1 MRQKRAVKR
10 VTTDLAN
17 SVLTGDCF
25 EQRLFSVGRAILVFA
40 FVGALQACAAPER
53 LSAVP
58 KGQLS
63 DASVPGVPEARLHY
77 DVDAEPFERLGL
89 ESVRREKAY
98 LEEQG
103 QAGALPPAHFLVIS
117 GGGDNGAFGAGLLVG
132 WTKAGDRPEFKLVT
146 GISTGA
152 LIAPFAFLGPEYDA
166 KLKEVYTTIS
176 ADDVFLER
184 GVVGGFFGDA
194 LADSKPLFDLVGRY
208 ANQDML
214 DAIAQEYARG
224 RILLIATTNLDARQP
239 VVWNIGEIAA
249 SGDPK
254 ALELFHKVLVASASI
269 PGAFPP
275 VMVDV
280 EVDGTPYQEMHV
292 DGGTMAQAFLYPP
305 ALDVVELSEGQEAQR
320 ERHVYII
327 RNARLDPDWASVERQ
342 TLSIVGRSVASLIH
356 TQGIGDLYRMYLQTE
371 KDGVDYNLAFIPPD
385 FTAVHKEEF
394 DTEFM
399 RQLFDHAYEMSI
411 KGYQWQKYPP
421 GYSDSE

>member
-1 MRQKRAVKR
+1 MRQRMMVKR
-10 VTTDLAN
+10 VTTNIADSMLL
-17 SVLTGDCF
+17 SDCF
-25 EQRLFSVGRAILVFA
+25 AQRLLAVGRAILVFA

-53 LSAVP
+53 LPAVP
-58 KGQLS
+58 KGQLV
-63 DASVPGVPEARLHY
+63 DASVPGIPEARLY
-77 DVDAEPFERLGL
+77 VDGDPEPFERLGL

-103 QAGALPPAHFLVIS
+103 QAGAMPPAHYLVVS

-146 GISTGA
+146 GVSAGA

-166 KLKEVYTTIS
+166 KLKEVFTSIS
-176 ADDVFLER
+176 ADNIFLKRSLVE
-184 GVVGGFFGDA
+184 GFFGDA
-194 LADSKPLFDLVGRY
+194 LTDSTPLFELVGRY
-208 ANQDML
+208 ANREML
-214 DAIAQEYARG
+214 DAIGQEYARG
-224 RILLIATTNLDARQP
+224 RILLIATTDLDARHP
-239 VVWNIGEIAA
+239 VVWNIGKIAA

-305 ALDVVELSEGQEAQR
+305 SLDVSELAEAQGTQR
-320 ERHVYII
+320 ERYVYII
-327 RNARLDPDWASVERQ
+327 RNAKLDTDWASVERQ
-342 TLSIVGRSVASLIH
+342 TLSIVGRSVATLIH
-356 TQGIGDLYRMYLQTE
+356 SQGIGDLYRMYLQTE

-399 RQLFDHAYEMSI
+399 RQLFDHAYQMSQ
-411 KGYQWQKYPP
+411 KGYPWQQYPP
-421 GYSDSE
+421 GYSDGE

>member
-1 MRQKRAVKR
+1 
-10 VTTDLAN
+10 
-17 SVLTGDCF
+17 
-25 EQRLFSVGRAILVFA
+25 
-40 FVGALQACAAPER
+40 
-53 LSAVP
+53 
-58 KGQLS
+58 
-63 DASVPGVPEARLHY
+63 
-77 DVDAEPFERLGL
+77 
-89 ESVRREKAY
+89 
-98 LEEQG
+98 
-103 QAGALPPAHFLVIS
+103 
-117 GGGDNGAFGAGLLVG
+117 
-132 WTKAGDRPEFKLVT
+132 
-146 GISTGA
+146 
-152 LIAPFAFLGPEYDA
+152 
-166 KLKEVYTTIS
+166 
-176 ADDVFLER
+176 
-184 GVVGGFFGDA
+184 
-194 LADSKPLFDLVGRY
+194 
-208 ANQDML
+208 
-214 DAIAQEYARG
+214 
-224 RILLIATTNLDARQP
+224 
-239 VVWNIGEIAA
+239 
-249 SGDPK
+249 
-254 ALELFHKVLVASASI
+254 
-269 PGAFPP
+269 
-275 VMVDV
+275 MVDV

>member
-1 MRQKRAVKR
+1 V
-10 VTTDLAN
+10 V
-17 SVLTGDCF
+17 
-25 EQRLFSVGRAILVFA
+25 
-40 FVGALQACAAPER
+40 
-53 LSAVP
+53 
-58 KGQLS
+58 
-63 DASVPGVPEARLHY
+63 
-77 DVDAEPFERLGL
+77 
-89 ESVRREKAY
+89 
-98 LEEQG
+98 
-103 QAGALPPAHFLVIS
+103 S
-117 GGGDNGAFGAGLLVG
+117 GGGDNGAFGAGLIVG

-166 KLKEVYTTIS
+166 KLKEVFTSIS
-176 ADDVFLER
+176 ADNIFVER
-184 GVVGGFFGDA
+184 GLVEGFFGDA
-194 LADSKPLFDLVGRY
+194 LTDSTPLFELVGRY
-208 ANQDML
+208 ANQEML
-214 DAIAQEYARG
+214 DAIGQEYARG
-224 RILLIATTNLDARQP
+224 RILLIATTDLDARHP

-305 ALDVVELSEGQEAQR
+305 ALNVSELAEAQGTQR
-320 ERHVYII
+320 ERYVYII
-327 RNARLDPDWASVERQ
+327 RNAKLDTDWASVERQ
-342 TLSIVGRSVASLIH
+342 TLSIVGRSVATLIH
-356 TQGIGDLYRMYLQTE
+356 SQGIGDLYRMYLQTE
-371 KDGVDYNLAFIPPD
+371 KDGVDYSLAFIPPD

-399 RQLFDHAYEMSI
+399 GQLFDHAYQMSR
-411 KGYQWQKYPP
+411 KEYPWQKYPP